1 MRWLTTGTLAP
12 AFRSCPSLSLS
23 KLRLVGWRWIE
34 GGFDRMV
41 DALEP
46 YEPDLVAGFFAHVL
60 EVLAVARGSMTVEI
74 PAWIAAS
81 TSSFTPPLGSTRPR
95 SEISPV
101 MAVSLRMALSREPNL
116 ARAKSG
122 SPNSGSGC
130 GSSLPRPE
138 SFFSEDAERAAG
150 CEMALDV
157 EHVLDDGVNGQEAL
171 S

>member
-34 GGFDRMV
+34 GGFDRIV

-101 MAVSLRMALSREPNL
+101 MAVSLRIVIEDRDHRRYC
-116 ARAKSG
+116 ARAFG
-122 SPNSGSGC
+122 LRLGD
-130 GSSLPRPE
+130 RE
-138 SFFSEDAERAAG
+138 TDATRNRVG
-150 CEMALDV
+150 RR
-157 EHVLDDGVNGQEAL
+157 

>member
-34 GGFDRMV
+34 GGFDRIV

-74 PAWIAAS
+74 LAWIAAS
-81 TSSFTPPLGSTRPR
+81 TSSFTPADWKQQAARRDLAGHGGIAPHRAS
-95 SEISPV
+95 SDSP
-101 MAVSLRMALSREPNL
+101 
-116 ARAKSG
+116 
-122 SPNSGSGC
+122 
-130 GSSLPRPE
+130 
-138 SFFSEDAERAAG
+138 
-150 CEMALDV
+150 
-157 EHVLDDGVNGQEAL
+157 
-171 S
+171 

>member
-34 GGFDRMV
+34 GGFDRIV

-81 TSSFTPPLGSTRPR
+81 TSSFTPPLESTRPR

-101 MAVSLRMALSREPNL
+101 MAVSLRIVRHRILR
-116 ARAKSG
+116 
-122 SPNSGSGC
+122 
-130 GSSLPRPE
+130 
-138 SFFSEDAERAAG
+138 D
-150 CEMALDV
+150 
-157 EHVLDDGVNGQEAL
+157 
-171 S
+171 